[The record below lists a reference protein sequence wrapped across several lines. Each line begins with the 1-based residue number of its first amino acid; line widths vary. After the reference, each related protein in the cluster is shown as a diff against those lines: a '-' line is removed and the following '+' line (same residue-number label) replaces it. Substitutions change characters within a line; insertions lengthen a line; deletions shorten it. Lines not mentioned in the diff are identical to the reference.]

1 MVNAVKLFEKA
12 IDLCRTETEM
22 SHLFSLLHAA
32 KAQLKAA
39 QTLGIP
45 LPADFSPM

>member
-1 MVNAVKLFEKA
+1 MVNAVNLFEKA
-12 IDLCRTETEM
+12 IDLCRTENEM

-32 KAQLKAA
+32 KAQLQAA

-45 LPADFSPM
+45 LPASFSQM